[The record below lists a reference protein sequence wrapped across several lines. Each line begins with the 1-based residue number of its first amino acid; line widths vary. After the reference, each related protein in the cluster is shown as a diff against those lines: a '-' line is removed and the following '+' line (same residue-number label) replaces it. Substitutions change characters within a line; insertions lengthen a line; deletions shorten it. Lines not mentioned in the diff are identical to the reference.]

1 MLLKELTDLNGV
13 SGCEGDVRNFITSQI
28 APYAD
33 EVTVDSIGNL
43 TAFKKGRRGS
53 EKKIALCAHM
63 DEVGFILSS
72 ITDDGYLK
80 FKAVGGI
87 DERILLSKRVTVGK
101 NKIPG
106 VIGIKAVH
114 LRTAEERKSVI
125 KLKDMYIDI
134 GAKDKEEA
142 EKYVNLGD
150 YVAFDSDYTELGGGK
165 IKAKA
170 IDDRAGCAVLIECM
184 KKDYDCD
191 MYFCFTVQEETG
203 LKGAQVASHRLGLD
217 AAFIVEATT
226 AADVPFSEE
235 YQYSA
240 RLGAGPVVSVM
251 DRGSIADKRLTKYL
265 FDLAEE
271 NDIKYQL
278 KQSTFGG
285 NDARAFQTG
294 GGSCA
299 VASVS
304 LPCRYIHSPVCV
316 ADSGDFDEM
325 LRLMRRTAENS
336 WKLGGIL

>member
-1 MLLKELTDLNGV
+1 MLKELTDLNGV
-13 SGCEGDVRNFITSQI
+13 SGNEEQVRAFITSQI

-43 TAFKKGRRGS
+43 IVLKKGRQSGG
-53 EKKIALCAHM
+53 KKIALCSHM

-114 LRTAEERKSVI
+114 LRTEEERKSVI

-134 GAKDKEEA
+134 GAKDKEDA
-142 EKYVNLGD
+142 EKHVSLGD
-150 YVAFDSDYTELGGGK
+150 YIAFDSDYTELGGGK

-170 IDDRAGCAVLIECM
+170 IDDRAGCAILIECM
-184 KKDYDCD
+184 KKDYEHD

-203 LKGAQVASHRLGLD
+203 LKGAYVAAHRLGLD

-226 AADVPFSEE
+226 AADVPFSEKH
-235 YQYSA
+235 QYST

-251 DRGSIADKRLTKYL
+251 DRGSVADKRLTEYL
-265 FDLAEE
+265 FRLADE
-271 NDIKYQL
+271 NGIKYQL

-294 GGSCA
+294 GGACA

-316 ADSGDFDEM
+316 ANSADFNEM
-325 LRLMRRTAENS
+325 LRLMRCAAENS
-336 WKLGGIL
+336 QELGGIL